1 MRYVK
6 KISSPVFFEVCK
18 TNLPENAE
26 WYEFS
31 ENQELSECKKALHQH
46 LIAEQAE
53 LCIYCERKISKDIS
67 HVEHIH
73 PKDVSGKFAHL
84 TFAYT
89 NLVASCNGDL
99 CDTDNKKVYKPE
111 DVHSCGHKK
120 ANDFN
125 EKQFINPVQDE
136 NIGEFFKYNK
146 DTGVMSAAN
155 ENARAEY
162 TINLL
167 NLNCIRLQ
175 NDRVNAVQA
184 VFDVILKTNNLMF
197 RQLSKQEMVRILLK
211 RNPPFPFIS
220 FLHFYFAASQASIP

>member
-6 KISSPVFFEVCK
+6 KISSPAFFEVCK
-18 TNLPENAE
+18 TNLLENAG
-26 WYEFS
+26 WHEFY